1 MKKTV
6 FSTLLFDFDGTIIDS
21 MPDILSC
28 MKKAY
33 SEEGITDVALKP
45 EHIGPPL
52 IECLKEITPGLD
64 NAVLEKV
71 GAHFRKAY
79 DSSTYPNTRIYIGVR
94 DTLELLKA
102 QNIKLYLVTNKR
114 EIPTL
119 RLLKILKLEYFLVVV
134 SPDINKDKKMN
145 KTEMIAYLMKKEKIN
160 AAEALYTGD
169 TVTDIQSAH
178 ANGLKV
184 AAVTY
189 GYNTKERLIKAGA
202 EFIMD
207 NFRGLLEITGTGK
220 KDTK

>member
-1 MKKTV
+1 MKKPV

-33 SEEGITDVALKP
+33 SEEGITDVVLKP

-79 DSSTYPNTRIYIGVR
+79 DSSTYPNTRIYTGVR

-102 QNIKLYLVTNKR
+102 QKIKLYLVTNKR

-119 RLLKILKLEYFLVVV
+119 RLLKMLKLEYFLVVV

-160 AAEALYTGD
+160 AAEALYAGD

-202 EFIMD
+202 EFIVD
-207 NFRGLLEITGTGK
+207 NFMELLEITGTGK

>member
-1 MKKTV
+1 MKKPV

-33 SEEGITDVALKP
+33 SEEGITDVVLKP

-52 IECLKEITPGLD
+52 VECLKEITPGLD
-64 NAVLEKV
+64 KVVLEKV

-160 AAEALYTGD
+160 AAEALYAGD

-189 GYNTKERLIKAGA
+189 GYNTKERLVKAGA
-202 EFIMD
+202 EFIID
-207 NFRGLLEITGTGK
+207 SFRGLLEITETER

>member
-160 AAEALYTGD
+160 AAEALYAGD